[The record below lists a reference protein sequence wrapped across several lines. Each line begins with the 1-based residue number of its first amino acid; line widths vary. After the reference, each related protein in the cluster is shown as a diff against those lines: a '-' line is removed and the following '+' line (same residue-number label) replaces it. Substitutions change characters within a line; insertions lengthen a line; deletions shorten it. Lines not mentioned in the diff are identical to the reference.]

1 MFTAEKSALLAAL
14 SLTGAIVERR
24 NTIPILANVLLSP
37 SEADGR
43 LKARMTDLDTEAEIE
58 FPAVATGMIRPF
70 TVPAHLLL
78 DIVRKLPDGADVTI
92 EAGDPTASGSAIIS
106 GVKIK
111 AGRSRFSLQALD
123 AKDFPSLG
131 AGDMPCRFE
140 LPAKALASAIAA
152 VSFAISTEETR
163 YYLNGI
169 YLHSVEDG
177 IMLVATDG
185 HRLAKRFIAL
195 PEGMEG
201 PNPGIII
208 PRKTV
213 GVISRIL
220 PKEGTVSIAASD
232 AKVMIVTGDTRLTSK
247 LIDGTFPDYQRVIPQ
262 AGPMR
267 VELDGKALSAAV
279 DRVSTVSTERGRAA
293 RFAFRDGQL
302 TLTVTNLDAGNAE
315 EAISYDG
322 EAEIETGFNAKY
334 VLEALGHLTEGT
346 ITMAIQDVGSPAI
359 LRADGDHTENLI
371 VLMPMRV

>member
-43 LKARMTDLDTEAEIE
+43 LTARMTDLDTEAEIE

-78 DIVRKLPDGADVTI
+78 DIVRKLPDGADITI
-92 EAGDPTASGSAIIS
+92 EAGDPALS

-123 AKDFPSLG
+123 ARDFPSLG

-140 LPAKALASAIAA
+140 LPAKALASALDA

-169 YLHSVEDG
+169 YLHSVEG
-177 IMLVATDG
+177 GVMLVATDG
-185 HRLAKRFIAL
+185 HRLAKRFL
-195 PEGMEG
+195 PLPNGMEG

-232 AKVMIVTGDTRLTSK
+232 AKVMIVTEDTRLTSK
-247 LIDGTFPDYQRVIPQ
+247 LIDGTFPDYQRIIPEGGTML
-262 AGPMR
+262 A
-267 VELDGKALSAAV
+267 ELDGKALTEAV
-279 DRVSTVSTERGRAA
+279 DRVATIAGDKGRAA
-293 RFAFRDGQL
+293 RFTFKDHQL
-302 TLTVTNLDAGNAE
+302 TLTVTNPDAGNAE
-315 EAISYDG
+315 EALPYEG
-322 EAEIETGFNAKY
+322 QAEIETGFNAKY
-334 VLEALGHLTEGT
+334 VLDVLSHLPEGT
-346 ITMAIQDVGSPAI
+346 ITIAIQDVGAPAI
-359 LRADGDHTENLI
+359 FRADGDHRDNLV